1 MERLYKPHRVV
12 EILDKYGFKFSKSLG
27 QNFLIDGNIV
37 RKIVD
42 VSEVEGKNV
51 LEIGP
56 GLGTLTE
63 ELAMRAKKVL
73 AIEIDKTLIPVHKET
88 LNFENVK
95 VIYDDFLKLNLSVL
109 DEEFNGESFVVV
121 SNLPYYVTT
130 PILTR
135 IIEQTKAESITVM
148 VQKEVARRFSAK
160 PSTKDYGS
168 LSVFV
173 QFYSD
178 VRYEF
183 DVPSTVFMPKPRVDS
198 GVVRFKLKDDLVEID
213 REKMFKIVKASF
225 SKRRK
230 TLINSLSTYGFDI
243 SKETIENVLKIS
255 NIDSKRRAET
265 LTPEEFI
272 ILTINF
278 PQIWGD

>member
-1 MERLYKPHRVV
+1 MERLYKPHRVI

-42 VSEVEGKNV
+42 VAEVEGMNV

-56 GLGTLTE
+56 GIGTLTE
-63 ELAMRAKKVL
+63 ELAQRAKKVL
-73 AIEIDKTLIPVHKET
+73 AIEIDKSLVPIHQET
-88 LNFENVK
+88 LNLDNVK
-95 VIYDDFLKLNLSVL
+95 VIYDDFLKLDLNVL
-109 DEEFNGESFVVV
+109 DEEFNSEDFVVV

-130 PILTR
+130 PIITK
-135 IIEQTKAESITVM
+135 IIEQTKAKSITVM

-178 VRYEF
+178 VKYEF
-183 DVPSTVFMPKPRVDS
+183 DVPTTVFMPKPRVDS
-198 GVVRFKLKDDLVEID
+198 GVVRFELKRSLEKID
-213 REKMFKIVKASF
+213 REKMFKIVKAAF

-230 TLINSLSTYGFDI
+230 TLINSLSTYGFNLT
-243 SKETIENVLKIS
+243 KEEIESALLLS
-255 NIDSKRRAET
+255 NIEPTRRAET
-265 LTPEEFI
+265 LSPEEFI
-272 ILTINF
+272 ILSINF
-278 PQIWGD
+278 PNLR

>member
-12 EILDKYGFKFSKSLG
+12 EILDRYGFKFSKSLG

-42 VSEVEGKNV
+42 VAEVEGKNV

-73 AIEIDKTLIPVHKET
+73 AIEIDKKLIPVHEET
-88 LNFENVK
+88 LKLDNVK
-95 VIYDDFLKLNLSVL
+95 VIYDDFLKLDLKIL
-109 DEEFNGESFVVV
+109 EEEFDGESFVVV

-135 IIEQTKAESITVM
+135 IIEQTRAESITVM

-178 VRYEF
+178 VKYEF
-183 DVPSTVFMPKPRVDS
+183 DVPSTVFMPRPRVDS
-198 GVVRFKLKDDLVEID
+198 GVVRFKLKDDLAVID
-213 REKMFKIVKASF
+213 REKLFKIVKASF

-230 TLINSLSTYGFDI
+230 TIINSLSTYGFDI
-243 SKETIENVLKIS
+243 GKDIIENVLKIS

-272 ILTINF
+272 VLTINF
-278 PQIWGD
+278 PKI

>member
-168 LSVFV
+168 LSIFV

-278 PQIWGD
+278 PQI

>member
-12 EILDKYGFKFSKSLG
+12 EILDRYGFKFSKSLG

-42 VSEVEGKNV
+42 VAEVEGKNV

-73 AIEIDKTLIPVHKET
+73 AIEIDKKLIPVHEET
-88 LNFENVK
+88 LKLDNVK
-95 VIYDDFLKLNLSVL
+95 VIYDDFLKLDLKIL
-109 DEEFNGESFVVV
+109 EEEFEGESFVVV

-178 VRYEF
+178 VKYEF
-183 DVPSTVFMPKPRVDS
+183 DVPSTVFMPRPRVDS
-198 GVVRFKLKDDLVEID
+198 GVVRFKLKDDLVVID
-213 REKMFKIVKASF
+213 REKLFKIVKASF

-243 SKETIENVLKIS
+243 DKDTIENVLKIS
-255 NIDSKRRAET
+255 NIDPKRRAET

-272 ILTINF
+272 VLTINF
-278 PQIWGD
+278 PTI

>member
-95 VIYDDFLKLNLSVL
+95 VIYDDFLKLDLGVL

-278 PQIWGD
+278 PQI

>member
-1 MERLYKPHRVV
+1 MERLYKPHRVI
-12 EILDKYGFKFSKSLG
+12 ELLKAYGFHMSKSLG

-42 VSEVEGKNV
+42 LAEVDGENV

-63 ELAMRAKKVL
+63 EIAARAKRVL
-73 AIEIDKTLIPVHKET
+73 AVEIDKRLQPVHEET
-88 LNFENVK
+88 LAYDNLRVH
-95 VIYDDFLKLNLSVL
+95 YDDFLKMDPVL
-109 DEEFNGESFVVV
+109 IDEAFDGEPFVVV

-130 PILTR
+130 AILTKV
-135 IIEQTKAESITVM
+135 IEQTKAKRIVVM

-173 QFYSD
+173 QFYAHVS
-178 VRYEF
+178 YGF
-183 DVPSTVFMPKPRVDS
+183 DVPKTVFIPNPNVDS
-198 GVVRFKLKDDLVEID
+198 AVVKFELRDRVADVD
-213 REKMFKIVKASF
+213 RENLFKIVRGAF

-230 TLINSLSTYGFDI
+230 TLLNALSTYGFDL
-243 SKETIENVLKIS
+243 SKAEIEQALEAS
-255 NIDSKRRAET
+255 NIDPKRRAET
-265 LTPEEFI
+265 LTPEEYI
-272 ILTINF
+272 VLSINMKVT
-278 PQIWGD
+278 

>member
-42 VSEVEGKNV
+42 AAEIDGKNV

-63 ELAMRAKKVL
+63 ELSLRAKKVL
-73 AIEIDKTLIPVHKET
+73 AIEIDKKLIPVHEET
-88 LNFENVK
+88 LNLNNVK
-95 VIYDDFLKLNLSVL
+95 VIYDDFLKLDLAVL
-109 DEEFNGESFVVV
+109 DNEFNGESFVVV

-135 IIEQTKAESITVM
+135 IIEHTKAESITVM
-148 VQKEVARRFSAK
+148 VQKEVAKRFSAK

-178 VRYEF
+178 VKYEF
-183 DVPSTVFMPKPRVDS
+183 DVPSSVFMPKPRVDS
-198 GVVRFKLKDDLVEID
+198 GVVRFQLKDDVATVD
-213 REKMFKIVKASF
+213 REKLFKIVKASF

-230 TLINSLSTYGFDI
+230 TLINSLSTYGFELTKD
-243 SKETIENVLKIS
+243 EIENAILLS
-255 NIDSKRRAET
+255 NIDPKRRAET

-272 ILTINF
+272 VLSINF
-278 PQIWGD
+278 PKI

>member
-12 EILDKYGFKFSKSLG
+12 EILDRYGFKFSKSLG

-42 VSEVEGKNV
+42 VAEVEGKNV

-73 AIEIDKTLIPVHKET
+73 AIEIDKKLIPVHEET
-88 LNFENVK
+88 LKLDNVK
-95 VIYDDFLKLNLSVL
+95 VIYDDFLKLDLKIL
-109 DEEFNGESFVVV
+109 EEEFEGESFVVV

-135 IIEQTKAESITVM
+135 IIEQTRAESITVM

-178 VRYEF
+178 VKYEF
-183 DVPSTVFMPKPRVDS
+183 DVPSTVFMPRPRVDS
-198 GVVRFKLKDDLVEID
+198 GVVRFKLKDDLAVVD
-213 REKMFKIVKASF
+213 REKLFKIVKASF

-230 TLINSLSTYGFDI
+230 TIINSLSTYGFDI
-243 SKETIENVLKIS
+243 CKDIIENVLKIS

-272 ILTINF
+272 VLTINF
-278 PQIWGD
+278 PKI